1 MNYTKPMLTPQKK
14 EELRQRVSTS
24 TERKIKEQY
33 ILLEAV
39 IDYVNECIV
48 YCTNCEEEFV
58 LTNSCYPEEEFYKLG
73 WRATKYGNV
82 YCPTCA
88 SKKLKLKEK

>member
-1 MNYTKPMLTPQKK
+1 MGIINTYDEGNGDTEESRNIVKKQKI
-14 EELRQRVSTS
+14 
-24 TERKIKEQY
+24 IKEQY

-58 LTNSCYPEEEFYKLG
+58 LTNSYYPEEEFYKLG